1 MAGWD
6 AGPGGGGDRG
16 HGGADKMTPPEP
28 SAEFAALVDD
38 VAVIGALIR
47 ALDPALCPVVVEM
60 LKLQRWGLRQR
71 LREIG
76 DG

>member
-1 MAGWD
+1 
-6 AGPGGGGDRG
+6 
-16 HGGADKMTPPEP
+16 MTASDP
-28 SAEFAALVDD
+28 SAEVAALVDD
-38 VAVIGALIR
+38 IAIIGGLIR

>member
-1 MAGWD
+1 
-6 AGPGGGGDRG
+6 
-16 HGGADKMTPPEP
+16 MTPPEP

-38 VAVIGALIR
+38 IAIICGLIR
-47 ALDPALCPVVVEM
+47 ARDPALCPVVVEM
-60 LKLQRWGLRQR
+60 LKLRRWALRQR

>member
-1 MAGWD
+1 
-6 AGPGGGGDRG
+6 
-16 HGGADKMTPPEP
+16 MTASDP
-28 SAEFAALVDD
+28 SAEVAALVDD

-60 LKLQRWGLRQR
+60 LKLRRWGLRQR